1 MKTLFPSREVT
12 FPRRALLMGI
22 VNINDDSF
30 SGDGTLD
37 PTQALALAKQQI
49 EQGADIIDL
58 GAESARTN
66 RDAISPEE
74 EIFRLESVLS
84 GWAELIQSAKP
95 KDDTQLFPPLLSIN
109 TWRPEVVEEILDHEI
124 DLINDMSALPDG
136 RNARACAAKQVPLL
150 IMHSVG
156 LPKVPHTEQQWPDLM
171 KAMCQFF
178 TEKIELAEA
187 NGLSK
192 ELLILDPGIDFA
204 KQKQDNLLLLRELD
218 QLKQFGCPVL
228 LPISRKTVIGE
239 VLNIKNPTDRDA
251 GTLALLAH
259 GMKHG
264 VEIFRVHNVEAC
276 WQSIRVLD
284 PMTRLTTN

>member
-1 MKTLFPSREVT
+1 MITRFPSRDVT

-37 PTQALALAKQQI
+37 PSDALKLAKKQV
-49 EQGADIIDL
+49 EAGADIIDL

-66 RDAISPEE
+66 REAISPAE
-74 EIFRLESVLS
+74 EISRLESVLS
-84 GWAELIQSAKP
+84 GWTELIRSATP
-95 KDDTQLFPPLLSIN
+95 RDQTQIFPPLLSIN
-109 TWRPEVVEEILDHEI
+109 TWRPEVVEEILDYDV

-136 RNARACAAKQVPLL
+136 RNARACAAKEVPLL

-156 LPKVPHTEQQWPDLM
+156 QPKIPHTDQQWPDLM
-171 KAMCQFF
+171 KSICDFF
-178 TEKIELAEA
+178 AKKIELAEA
-187 NGLSK
+187 NGLSR

-204 KQKQDNLLLLRELD
+204 KQKADNILLLKELN
-218 QLKQFGCPVL
+218 QLKQFGCPIL

-239 VLNIKNPTDRDA
+239 VLEIENPAKRDA
-251 GTLALLAH
+251 GTIALLAH
-259 GMKHG
+259 GMNQG
-264 VEIFRVHNVEAC
+264 IEVFRVHNVEAC

-284 PMTRLTTN
+284 PLTRF